1 VVGVIIVV
9 VVVVCVVRAKGS
21 SNRRQP
27 NQGRHAA
34 TLNAPPAFVNPAF
47 YEQPVT
53 LDSNYTAVDNT
64 YSTVDDEESYNT
76 VEFMSNTARQNQT
89 IPKDDGSYN
98 TVQFM
103 SSVAKQDK
111 QSNDSAVY
119 ELADST
125 NPDIDAMYE
134 TLPDDTGNIDVM
146 YDNIESEPPTQQHQE
161 KVVFDFYIESEPPTQ
176 QHQEEVLYDFAAAD
190 DDLDI

>member
-1 VVGVIIVV
+1 
-9 VVVVCVVRAKGS
+9 
-21 SNRRQP
+21 
-27 NQGRHAA
+27 
-34 TLNAPPAFVNPAF
+34 LNAPPAFVNPTF
-47 YEQPVT
+47 DEQPGT
-53 LDSNYTAVDNT
+53 LSSKGAAVDYT
-64 YSTVDDEESYNT
+64 YSTVDDDGSHST
-76 VEFMSNTARQNQT
+76 VEVMSNAARQNQT

-119 ELADST
+119 DGSCCVPTYELADST
-125 NPDIDAMYE
+125 NPNIDAMYE
-134 TLPDDTGNIDVM
+134 TLPDDTSNIDVM

-161 KVVFDFYIESEPPTQ
+161 KV
-176 QHQEEVLYDFAAAD
+176 LYNFTATD